1 MNKEERNT
9 PIMAS
14 AGPQPATNTS
24 HLFHPSLSRPEDKK
38 QALLQFKSSLI
49 KTTSSPSSLESRL
62 IGLESWNSSSD
73 QVYGFFIVVGILYH
87 IGYFV
92 LASRGSNF

>member
-1 MNKEERNT
+1 
-9 PIMAS
+9 MAS
-14 AGPQPATNTS
+14 ALSLLLTL
-24 HLFHPSLSRPEDKK
+24 HIFFIPSLRRPEDQK

-49 KTTSSPSSLESRL
+49 KTTSSPSLESRL
-62 IGLESWNSSSD
+62 IDLESWNSNSD
-73 QVYGFFIVVGILYH
+73 QVYGFFIVVRILYH